1 MAVTN
6 DDVRRV
12 AELAR
17 LGVDEARLPRLVA
30 ELDGILAHMAVL
42 EKVDVEGVEAAAGIS
57 SGGMPLRVDA
67 GPQYPLAVSRDSF
80 APVCR
85 EGFFVVPRLDSHAA
99 LGGSG
104 EAATTAD
111 DAA

>member
-1 MAVTN
+1 MTVTN

-17 LGVDEARLPRLVA
+17 IAVDEARLPRLVA

-42 EKVDVEGVEAAAGIS
+42 QKVDVEGVEAAAGIS

-85 EGFFVVPRLDSHAA
+85 EGFFVVPRLDSHAGP
-99 LGGSG
+99 GGAG
-104 EAATTAD
+104 
-111 DAA
+111 DAVVVVDPA